1 MLQMVLALVHK
12 MDENQLRSFA
22 SKSMPH
28 ICVARQISAA
38 PERRIFESLGRSAQ
52 LFVPQ
57 KSVAREERVE
67 NRDAK
72 MRRAAPMS

>member
-1 MLQMVLALVHK
+1 MVLALVHNIA
-12 MDENQLRSFA
+12 ENGSGDRMSWR
-22 SKSMPH
+22 MPH

-38 PERRIFESLGRSAQ
+38 PERRIFASLGRSAQ